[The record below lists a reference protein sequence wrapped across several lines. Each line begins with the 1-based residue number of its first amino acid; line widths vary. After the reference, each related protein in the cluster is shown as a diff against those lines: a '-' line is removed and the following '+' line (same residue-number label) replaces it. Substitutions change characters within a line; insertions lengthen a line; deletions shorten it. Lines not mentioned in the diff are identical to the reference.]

1 MKTFRRLLVPIA
13 AFALLAAACGSDDSD
28 ADSAVP
34 AGVEGDAVVFAA
46 ASLADA
52 FTEIGDAF
60 TAANPDAKATFSFD
74 ASSALVQQITEGA
87 PADVFASADAA
98 NMDKLTDAGLNGG
111 EPVVFATNL
120 LAIIVAPDNPLGIT
134 GVADL
139 ASTDIKTVVCAE
151 EVPCGRYARQI
162 FDNAGVAVTP
172 VSFEQNVRAVVTK
185 VTAGEADAGIVYVT
199 DITAAGDAAAMV
211 EIPADINV
219 LAEYPIATVEDAAN
233 AEVGQAFIEFVLG
246 PEGQAILSEHGFG
259 AP

>member
-120 LAIIVAPDNPLGIT
+120 LAIIVASDNPLGIT

-139 ASTDIKTVVCAE
+139 ASTDIKTVVC
-151 EVPCGRYARQI
+151 
-162 FDNAGVAVTP
+162 
-172 VSFEQNVRAVVTK
+172 
-185 VTAGEADAGIVYVT
+185 
-199 DITAAGDAAAMV
+199 
-211 EIPADINV
+211 
-219 LAEYPIATVEDAAN
+219 
-233 AEVGQAFIEFVLG
+233 
-246 PEGQAILSEHGFG
+246 G
-259 AP
+259 APGYYKILKRINGPGIPKNAKGEFDWTTTGLPLCPSGTKSWYGWSIPGDTTGEKDIFLCLAGGPSS